1 MYRLFLLLIGTV
13 CLPLQAGE
21 VYMSRD
27 ANGNVVFSDQPSA
40 NSQKHEVRELPS
52 MPALVVPQAQPAKPP
67 KPVAEVSYTSLAIV
81 SPHNGY
87 QLASGYAG
95 NLDVSGV
102 LSPGLKESDTL
113 ILLDNGSQV
122 ASGRQTSFSLS
133 NLSRGEHQLQ
143 MAVTD
148 AQGKTLI
155 SSNPVTVYVQRSSV
169 LKRAN

>member
-1 MYRLFLLLIGTV
+1 MHRLFLLLIFTV

-52 MPALVVPQAQPAKPP
+52 MPALVVPQAQPAAPV
-67 KPVAEVSYTSLAIV
+67 KPVAEVTYTSLAIV
-81 SPHNGY
+81 SPQHSY

-102 LSPGLKESDTL
+102 LSPGLRESDTL
-113 ILLDNGSQV
+113 VLLDNGAQV

-133 NLSRGEHQLQ
+133 NLSRGEHKLQ
-143 MAVTD
+143 MAVLD

-169 LKRAN
+169 LKRQN